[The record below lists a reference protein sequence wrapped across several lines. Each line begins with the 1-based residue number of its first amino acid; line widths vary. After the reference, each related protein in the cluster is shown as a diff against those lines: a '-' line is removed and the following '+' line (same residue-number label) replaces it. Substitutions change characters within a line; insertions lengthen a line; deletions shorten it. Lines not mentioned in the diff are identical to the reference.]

1 MKDASEAAYS
11 QCFTCHHY
19 LFLGSGL
26 LGGDIGLWGLANQV
40 SMLHSH
46 PMTWSQRPPSVA
58 EWKLRS
64 VLCWLAGLPV
74 LLVCVAHQIQLDSLR
89 LPIVKQLLSKMPC
102 SVCPHVGSIA

>member
-1 MKDASEAAYS
+1 MKDASEAACS
-11 QCFTCHHY
+11 QCLTCHHY
-19 LFLGSGL
+19 LSLGSGL

-46 PMTWSQRPPSVA
+46 LMTWSQRPPSVA